1 MLDTPGSTSD
11 TRATVTG
18 VATLGRT
25 LLSSDR
31 RAAALQ
37 VSAGLAAGLAAAL
50 IAVLLSP
57 AVAAGLAGGIAII
70 LVGLRWP
77 LVPLFIFAA
86 LVPLEDTLV
95 IPGVGTLSRSIGI
108 VFAGVYVIPR
118 IGRLSVGALGLAGWA
133 LVGWAALSLLWAV
146 RADATLGPLQT
157 LVQLAVIAF
166 LIADVVIHN
175 PTVVR
180 PLLWAYSISAAVTAL
195 LGVVAFGLAG
205 FSTSVRI
212 AALAGQNPAQYASLL
227 LPAFIFGLYEAV
239 NRRRVLASASI
250 TVLCFAGIVLS
261 GTRSVWLASVVVI
274 FLLMLPRLGARR
286 AFAVLIAVGILAL
299 AAVQI
304 PSVSSLIA
312 ERVTTATE
320 SGGAGRTDIWS
331 AGLRVFE
338 SSPVIGVG
346 YGNFPYAVGGTFR
359 SALLSVAELTVLAPH
374 SVIVGPAVE
383 IGLVGLVLM
392 ALFIFPL
399 ILRAGW
405 GPDGPLVQAI
415 LAALMIDALFID
427 IFGYRKEVW
436 IAIGMASGL
445 AYLARQERRGRAA
458 AADLTTSDARK
469 AGRGANLPSAVPRG
483 WRSRASALGPPG

>member
-1 MLDTPGSTSD
+1 MTS
-11 TRATVTG
+11 

-37 VSAGLAAGLAAAL
+37 VSAGLAAALVAAL
-50 IAVLLSP
+50 IAVMLGP
-57 AVAAGLAGGIAII
+57 AVALGLAGGIAII

-77 LVPLFIFAA
+77 LVPLFIFVA

-95 IPGVGTLSRSIGI
+95 IPGIGTLSRSVGI
-108 VFAGVYVIPR
+108 VFAGVYVVPR

-133 LVGWAALSLLWAV
+133 LVGWAALSMLWAG
-146 RADATLGPLQT
+146 RPDATLAALQT

-175 PTVVR
+175 PTIVR

-212 AALAGQNPAQYASLL
+212 AGLAGQNPAQYASLL
-227 LPAFIFGLYEAV
+227 LPAFIFCLHEAV
-239 NRRRVLASASI
+239 NRRRVVASAAI

-274 FLLMLPRLGARR
+274 FLLLLPRLGLRR
-286 AFAVLIAVGILAL
+286 AFVVVVAVGILTL
-299 AAVQI
+299 AAMQI
-304 PSVSSLIA
+304 PSVANLIA
-312 ERVTTATE
+312 ARVGTATE

-338 SSPVIGVG
+338 SSPIIGVG
-346 YGNFPYAVGGTFR
+346 YGNFPNAVGGTFR
-359 SALLSVAELTVLAPH
+359 SALLSTDELKALAPH

-383 IGLVGLVLM
+383 LGLVGLVLI
-392 ALFIFPL
+392 ALLVLPL

-405 GPDGPLVQAI
+405 GPDGPLIQAI

-436 IAIGMASGL
+436 IAIGLASGL
-445 AYLARQERRGRAA
+445 AYLARQQRRGGEAA
-458 AADLTTSDARK
+458 TYRTSPGARTV
-469 AGRGANLPSAVPRG
+469 GSSANVPRAVTTG
-483 WRSRASALGPPG
+483 GRSRASARVPPG